1 MRHTYLNH
9 VESANYSKK
18 EEKKSLKWK
27 NIMNLVKQTLN
38 FPKTEANSQ
47 TIFFSSFISSFK
59 SFWMLQLNRQVFLLE
74 LICDRGGDKKNTRQ
88 VGILTFTQHKKIY
101 AWK

>member
-1 MRHTYLNH
+1 MNEFSQTNF
-9 VESANYSKK
+9 EPSQNGSK
-18 EEKKSLKWK
+18 
-27 NIMNLVKQTLN
+27 LVKY
-38 FPKTEANSQ
+38 
-47 TIFFSSFISSFK
+47 FFSSFVSPFK
-59 SFWMLQLNRQVFLLE
+59 SFWMLQLNRQAFLLE